1 MKVTT
6 SIKCSE
12 CGTITYNSDHCS
24 NCGAL
29 INIDLKR
36 RMVRDKKVQEKV
48 LAERERK
55 RGKSEI
61 FAERA
66 LEHPNFIVRSFSKA
80 VRSIFLFFGM
90 VVGGIIAAIIAL
102 ASG

>member
-1 MKVTT
+1 MITVVGY
-6 SIKCSE
+6 
-12 CGTITYNSDHCS
+12 GT
-24 NCGAL
+24 AL
-29 INIDLKR
+29 GTFDGSSYLHSLQ
-36 RMVRDKKVQEKV
+36 VQEKV

-55 RGKSEI
+55 RSKSEI

-66 LEHPNFIVRSFSKA
+66 LEHPNLIVRSFSKA